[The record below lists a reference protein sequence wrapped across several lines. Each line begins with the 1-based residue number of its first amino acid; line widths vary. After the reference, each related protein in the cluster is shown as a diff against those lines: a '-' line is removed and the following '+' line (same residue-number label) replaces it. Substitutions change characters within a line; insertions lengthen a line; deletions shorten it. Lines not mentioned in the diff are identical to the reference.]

1 MEKRTILHIYTDS
14 PSFQTIAKI
23 IITYKISKTG
33 KLLQLLSRETDLEPV
48 TRATL
53 RTAAAPGVSSEGGNT
68 FLQHDLRSYMGEL
81 KYLQF
86 RCYFKNQKKKIET
99 KLYRTTTPSCCISR
113 NSFPSMERALNCQV

>member
-53 RTAAAPGVSSEGGNT
+53 GGLQLLRVSQVKEGT
-68 FLQHDLRSYMGEL
+68 LFFSM
-81 KYLQF
+81 
-86 RCYFKNQKKKIET
+86 
-99 KLYRTTTPSCCISR
+99 ISDHIWE
-113 NSFPSMERALNCQV
+113 N